1 MWPVPAYRAARS
13 LHKQKGKLMSHCI
26 GCVMFS
32 FDHFSSAPPASI
44 TDSGAADSSDQAQAP
59 VSAEV
64 TASEAGGEA
73 TPSVTSEAAEAVSS
87 DQASAEAEASDN
99 SPDQSDTPAHA
110 Q

>member
-1 MWPVPAYRAARS
+1 MLTMLR
-13 LHKQKGKLMSHCI
+13 
-26 GCVMFS
+26 
-32 FDHFSSAPPASI
+32 FSSTPPAPH

-59 VSAEV
+59 AQGEV

-73 TPSVTSEAAEAVSS
+73 TPSVTSEAAEAGSS

-99 SPDQSDTPAHA
+99 SPTQSDTPA

>member
-1 MWPVPAYRAARS
+1 MNALQRICEVQFYHSSSVVPAS
-13 LHKQKGKLMSHCI
+13 N
-26 GCVMFS
+26 
-32 FDHFSSAPPASI
+32 